1 MKIQISGNI
10 GEYYVQTLCML
21 FFPGVKFSKNESV
34 DSNLSAD
41 VSVQSVDDTV
51 FATVILTNERGTEKG
66 TACEQR
72 KANAKVS
79 AEQIACGKAF
89 FEAGKKLTGLT
100 PSWGILTGVRPA
112 KLAISDLNNGKT
124 KSEVRNALTKEYLV
138 TPKKASLVT
147 EIALVEKM
155 LISRV

>member
-51 FATVILTNERGTEKG
+51 FATVILTNER
-66 TACEQR
+66 
-72 KANAKVS
+72 
-79 AEQIACGKAF
+79 
-89 FEAGKKLTGLT
+89 
-100 PSWGILTGVRPA
+100 
-112 KLAISDLNNGKT
+112 
-124 KSEVRNALTKEYLV
+124 
-138 TPKKASLVT
+138 
-147 EIALVEKM
+147 
-155 LISRV
+155 